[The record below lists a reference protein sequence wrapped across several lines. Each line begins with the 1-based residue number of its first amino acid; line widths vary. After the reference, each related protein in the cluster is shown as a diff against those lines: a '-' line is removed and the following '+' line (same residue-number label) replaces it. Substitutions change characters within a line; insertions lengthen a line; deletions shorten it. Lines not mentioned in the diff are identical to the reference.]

1 MRNGQEHVVVLGA
14 SMAGLLAARVLSDH
28 YRRVTLVERD
38 TLPAFAEHRKGVPHG
53 RHVHGLHP
61 RGREIL
67 DELFPGFTD
76 ATVADGGVVC
86 DVLADI
92 RVQLSGHQLRKERQ
106 DLPTMFTSRP
116 FLEGQVRARV
126 RALPNVRFLEGCT
139 VTGLT
144 AAQDRR
150 RITGVR
156 VDGPAGTPGTVEA
169 DLVVDATGRGSR
181 TPVRLAELGYQ
192 APAEERI
199 EVRLGYTTRH
209 YRLRPGALNGDITVL
224 TQATP
229 ASPRAG
235 VIAAIEGGR
244 HVVTLAGILGDYP
257 PTEPAGFEAFAAS
270 LPFPDISAALAG
282 AEPLDDL
289 VSFRFPANTRMR
301 YERLRD
307 FPAGL
312 IVIGDAVCSFNPI
325 YAQGMTVAAM
335 EALALRRLLAAG
347 VASDPRRYFK
357 AISRTVDVPWDI
369 AVGAD
374 LAFPG
379 VSGKRTAKVRLV
391 NAYLPRV
398 CAAAETDGALAGS
411 VIRVVGLKDRP
422 EGLLRPDRALRT
434 LRGNLRRPARRS
446 EAPDSATA
454 VLPQDAG
461 PPKVGR

>member
-1 MRNGQEHVVVLGA
+1 MRNGQEHAVVLGA
-14 SMAGLLAARVLSDH
+14 SLAGLLAARVLSDH
-28 YRRVTLVERD
+28 YQRVTLIERD
-38 TLPAFAEHRKGVPHG
+38 MLPAAAEHRKGVPHG

-76 ATVADGGVVC
+76 ATAASGGVVC

-92 RVQLSGHQLRKERQ
+92 RMQLSGHQLRQERQ
-106 DLPTMFTSRP
+106 NLPTLFASRP
-116 FLEGQVRARV
+116 FLEDRIRARV
-126 RALPNVRFLEGCT
+126 RALPNVRVLEGCT

-156 VDGPAGTPGTVEA
+156 LDGPAGTPRAVEA
-169 DLVVDATGRGSR
+169 DLVADATGRGSR
-181 TPVRLAELGYQ
+181 TPARLTELGYQ

-209 YRLRPGALNGDITVL
+209 YRLRPGALGGDITVL
-224 TQATP
+224 TQAIP
-229 ASPRAG
+229 ANPRAG

-257 PTEPAGFEAFAAS
+257 PTDPAGFDAFAAS
-270 LPFPDISAALAG
+270 LPFPDISAAIAG
-282 AEPLDDL
+282 AEPLDDP
-289 VSFRFPANTRMR
+289 VPFRFPANTRMR

-307 FPAGL
+307 LPAGL

-347 VASDPRRYFK
+347 AAGNPRRYFK
-357 AISRTVDVPWDI
+357 AIARTADVPWDI

-379 VSGKRTAKVRLV
+379 VCGKRTAKVRLV

-398 CAAAETDGALAGS
+398 CAAAEEDGVLAGS
-411 VIRVVGLKDRP
+411 VMRVLGLKDRP
-422 EGLLRPDRALRT
+422 EGLLRPDRALRV
-434 LRGNLRRPARRS
+434 LRGNLRRPAVRA
-446 EAPDSATA
+446 EVPDIAPADIPPSVTA
-454 VLPQDAG
+454 
-461 PPKVGR
+461 